1 MTADLGRY
9 TDGFITQWLLK
20 GHSNLLCDRK
30 LGTIHWKDKQDVCA
44 MLTSH
49 GSDMEAIENSNEQHL
64 KKKTQSSV
72 NIIKMLG
79 CR

>member
-20 GHSNLLCDRK
+20 GHTNLLCDRK

-64 KKKTQSSV
+64 KKKTQSSA